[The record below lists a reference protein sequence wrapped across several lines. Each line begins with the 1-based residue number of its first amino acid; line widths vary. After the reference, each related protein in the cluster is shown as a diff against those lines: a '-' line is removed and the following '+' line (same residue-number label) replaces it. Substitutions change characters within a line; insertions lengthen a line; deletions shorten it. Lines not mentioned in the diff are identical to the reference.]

1 MEVEKSGGLVA
12 MSSIVV
18 NEICA
23 MDIKN
28 RGKTKE
34 NTVDMYV
41 SKSIDCRETRLKL
54 V

>member
-1 MEVEKSGGLVA
+1 

-28 RGKTKE
+28 RGKAKE

-41 SKSIDCRETRLKL
+41 LKFIDCRETPLKL

>member
-1 MEVEKSGGLVA
+1 MN
-12 MSSIVV
+12 SIVV

-28 RGKTKE
+28 RGKAKE
-34 NTVDMYV
+34 NTIDMYV
-41 SKSIDCRETRLKL
+41 LKSILCRETPLKL